1 MRRTKKSGQ
10 EVKGDM
16 TPMIDMVFQLLIFFI
31 LTLNIVDPEGDFYLR
46 LPKPG
51 SAQAAQNDMMTK
63 PLRITLVSNSEGD
76 LTRVFVGDKA
86 CKMKTST
93 DPEESDVRARIRQ
106 AMGNA
111 AGPKE
116 DFEIELG
123 WGGPGRD
130 TLKYRY
136 VLKMVGICTGEREPD
151 GTVKTLVEKI
161 KFIQ

>member
-1 MRRTKKSGQ
+1 MKRKKNDEMSA
-10 EVKGDM
+10 KGDM

-51 SAQAAQNDMMTK
+51 SAQAQENDLMPK
-63 PLRITLVSNSEGD
+63 PLRVTLVSNVDGELQG
-76 LTRVFVGDKA
+76 VFVGDKR
-86 CKMKTST
+86 CKMRTST
-93 DPEESDVRARIRQ
+93 DPDEADVRAKVRA

-111 AGPKE
+111 AGAKE

-123 WGGPGRD
+123 WGGPGRA

-136 VLKMVGICTGEREPD
+136 VLKMVGVCTGERQPD

>member
-1 MRRTKKSGQ
+1 MARKREPSKRVQS
-10 EVKGDM
+10 DM

-51 SAQAAQNDMMTK
+51 SAQAQQNDMMTK
-63 PLRITLVSNSEGD
+63 PLRITLVSNTDGD
-76 LTRVFVGDKA
+76 LTRVHVGNKA
-86 CKMKTST
+86 CKMRTST
-93 DPEESDVRARIRQ
+93 DPDENDVRAKIR
-106 AMGNA
+106 AEMGNA
-111 AGPKE
+111 AGAPE

-123 WGGPGRD
+123 WGGPGA
-130 TLKYRY
+130 TSLKYRY

-151 GTVKTLVEKI
+151 GSVKTLVQKI

>member
-1 MRRTKKSGQ
+1 MRRAKKSDQ

-51 SAQAAQNDMMTK
+51 SAQAQQNDLMQK
-63 PLRITLVSNSEGD
+63 PLRITLVSNIDGD
-76 LTRVFVGDKA
+76 LTRVFIGDKP
-86 CKMKTST
+86 CKMRTST
-93 DPEESDVRARIRQ
+93 DPDENDVRARIRS
-106 AMGNA
+106 AMGTA
-111 AGPKE
+111 AGAKE

-123 WGGPGRD
+123 WGGPGA
-130 TLKYRY
+130 TSLKYRY
-136 VLKMVGICTGEREPD
+136 VLKMVGICTGERQPD